1 MRTDRPSRA
10 DDQRHL
16 RRSKAWSWSF
26 LVVTYGR
33 RILHGTLE
41 RDADSATWKTRWME
55 RPTSM
60 AQHTRRSRRRA
71 AQPPHNRAFRPAR
84 SVWPDWAAPCFWEE
98 VPWCPLPCLQPLAP
112 EPLRYP
118 HALHERHR
126 RRLCHHLNRAPQRPH
141 PRLLARSRYCLHHL
155 AYRPRLNNRLQPGLR
170 LLRPHLLSNHRRYGL
185 LLHPRRHMHRPHHWR
200 RSSGGQTIGGSTA
213 RPRTIWPRPESSP
226 TCSTAKA

>member
-1 MRTDRPSRA
+1 MSTDRPSRA

-98 VPWCPLPCLQPLAP
+98 VPWTEEFGDIC
-112 EPLRYP
+112 
-118 HALHERHR
+118 
-126 RRLCHHLNRAPQRPH
+126 
-141 PRLLARSRYCLHHL
+141 
-155 AYRPRLNNRLQPGLR
+155 
-170 LLRPHLLSNHRRYGL
+170 
-185 LLHPRRHMHRPHHWR
+185 
-200 RSSGGQTIGGSTA
+200 GSENYN
-213 RPRTIWPRPESSP
+213 PNSSP
-226 TCSTAKA
+226 MGGPKCTEPYKTPYLR